1 MDITLSTPIRYI
13 PRVGPIMAGRLE
25 RLDIRTV
32 RDLLFHLPFRYED
45 FSHTCS
51 IARLIIGTPAH
62 VVATVESI
70 KTVFTKTGKRFQ
82 QCRVYD
88 ESGTLTILWFNQPYL
103 ASLIHEGDRISLA
116 GTLSFFGQ
124 TKAMIAPLWESWNPH
139 GENTATSG
147 IIPVYP
153 ATDGVTSRWIRDR
166 IRSLLSLENSMPAE
180 YLPEDLIH
188 EYGLKTIQDALQTA
202 HCPKQLNETHAA
214 RYRLAFD
221 ELLMLHLRSQI
232 RKKEWSK
239 QHRSH
244 MFKKVVPSEE
254 AFLSSLPFSL
264 TDDQKQAIEAIGK
277 DLSGSIPMNRL
288 LLGDVGSGKTVVAA
302 YAIYKTVLNGF
313 SAVFL
318 APTQILATQH
328 FETFTTL
335 FTPFNIPVTL
345 HTAATK
351 KGKTDTKTPGVI
363 VGTHAVFSHASDITR
378 LGLLVIDEQQRF
390 GVHQRSLLQEKRED
404 ATTPHVLTTTATP
417 IPRTLALTVYGHLD
431 VSLLSTMP
439 TGRLPVKTWVVPSEK
454 RDGAY
459 EWIRKHIQETRS
471 QAFIV
476 CPFIDPS
483 DTAQSVRSATKEYER
498 LKTTVFPT
506 LSITLIHGKMKAA
519 QKDAILADFSAGKY
533 DVCVATPVVEV
544 GIDIPNATIMMI
556 EGSERFGLSQL
567 HQLRGRVGRRSQQ
580 SYCLLFTEGN
590 EDAVSRLKILEQN
603 HNGPD
608 IAREDL
614 KNRGQG
620 NIFGIEQHGLP
631 PFTFASLSDEQLVEK
646 TRRAA
651 LDLLRAHPD
660 LSPFPLLREMVF
672 DRTIHSVSQN

>member
-1 MDITLSTPIRYI
+1 
-13 PRVGPIMAGRLE
+13 MAGRLE

-45 FSHTCS
+45 FSHTS
-51 IARLIIGTPAH
+51 TIARLAINTPAH
-62 VVATVESI
+62 IVATVDSI

-82 QCRVYD
+82 QCRVHD

-103 ASLIHEGDRISLA
+103 ASIIHEGDRISLA

-124 TKAMIAPLWESWNPH
+124 TKAMIAPIWEPWNPH
-139 GENTATSG
+139 GENAATSG

-153 ATDGVTSRWIRDR
+153 ATDGITSRWIRDR
-166 IRSLLSLENSMPAE
+166 IRSLLSLETIMPAE
-180 YLPEDLIH
+180 YVPEETLH
-188 EYGLKTIQDALQTA
+188 KYSLKTIQDALLTA
-202 HCPKQLNETHAA
+202 HSPTQLSQIQGA

-221 ELLMLHLRSQI
+221 ELLLLHLRSRI
-232 RKKEWSK
+232 RKKEWSQ
-239 QHRSH
+239 QHTSH
-244 MFKKVVPSEE
+244 ILQSFPKKEE
-254 AFLSSLPFSL
+254 EFLSSLPFSL
-264 TDDQKQAIEAIGK
+264 TDDQKQAINSIGK
-277 DLSGSIPMNRL
+277 DLSQHVPMNRL

-302 YAIYKTVLNGF
+302 YAIYRTVLNGF

-318 APTQILATQH
+318 APTQILAAQH
-328 FETFTTL
+328 FQTLTTL
-335 FTPFNIPVTL
+335 FAPFGIPVTL
-345 HTAATK
+345 RTAAIK
-351 KGKTDTKTPGVI
+351 KKKTETSLSGVI
-363 VGTHAVFSHASDITR
+363 VGTHAVLTHAMEITK

-431 VSLLSTMP
+431 VSLLNTMP
-439 TGRLPVKTWVVPSEK
+439 TGRLPVKTWVVPDEK
-454 RDGAY
+454 RNAAY
-459 EWIRKHIQETRS
+459 EWIRKQIQETRS

-506 LSITLIHGKMKAA
+506 LSIALIHGKMKAA
-519 QKDAILADFSAGKY
+519 EKDAILADFSDGKY
-533 DVCVATPVVEV
+533 DICVATPVVEV
-544 GIDIPNATIMMI
+544 GIDIPKATIMMI

-590 EDAVSRLKILEQN
+590 EDAVGRLKILERN

-608 IAREDL
+608 IAQEDL
-614 KNRGQG
+614 KMRGQG
-620 NIFGIEQHGLP
+620 NIFGVEQHGLP
-631 PFTFASLSDEQLVEK
+631 PFTFASLADGELVAK
-646 TRRAA
+646 TKQAA
-651 LDLLRAHPD
+651 DDLLRAHPN
-660 LSPFPLLREMVF
+660 LAPFPLLREMLF